1 VASVDN
7 LTIKSW
13 NAGTSQFDVVEHVDT
28 FDIDGSNRSSVDP
41 AHDLAGNMTFDGTQ
55 KLTYDGWNRLARGV
69 AICESTWFYL

>member
-1 VASVDN
+1 
-7 LTIKSW
+7 
-13 NAGTSQFDVVEHVDT
+13 VDT